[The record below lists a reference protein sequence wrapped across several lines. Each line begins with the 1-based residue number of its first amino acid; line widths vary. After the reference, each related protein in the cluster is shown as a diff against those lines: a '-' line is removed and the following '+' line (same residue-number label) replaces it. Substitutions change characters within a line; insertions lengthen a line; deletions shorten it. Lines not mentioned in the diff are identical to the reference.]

1 MMKGY
6 KWSLGTLV
14 ESWLDLIGTGL
25 IVLSVVSYI
34 QVIATHQLS
43 WWNVFNIFLIKM

>member
-1 MMKGY
+1 MIKGY
-6 KWSLGTLV
+6 KWNLGTLV
-14 ESWLDLIGTGL
+14 ESWLSLFSTAL

-34 QVIATHQLS
+34 QVIATHTLS